1 MRRRCVNRA
10 EHVRALAPRSP
21 SRRKNPR
28 VRVLAAV
35 AALATA
41 LLAACSSPPPRPP
54 SAAQASAQAHHLT
67 GARALRR
74 GDLNAALAA
83 YGDALAASDSV
94 EDFEGSATALLNLAL
109 VHARLGQL
117 DAAHA
122 RVDRILTAP
131 QRYSDAQRGQAAT
144 RKAMLYLDTKSYG
157 MALQWADQARGV
169 CGDPCLLAP
178 TLANLRAFV
187 ALERGEFERAADQ
200 ARRAAALAA
209 ALGQPTEHANA
220 LRLLGRANTRTGK
233 TEDAAQA
240 LAQALQMDRELGL
253 PERIALDLMH
263 AGENEERRAQPAAAR
278 DFYER
283 ALNVAS
289 AAGITPLVTSLRARL
304 GRGEGP
310 SGPK

>member
-1 MRRRCVNRA
+1 M
-10 EHVRALAPRSP
+10 
-21 SRRKNPR
+21 
-28 VRVLAAV
+28 RVLAAV
-35 AALATA
+35 AALAAA

-74 GDLNAALAA
+74 GDLNGALAA

-144 RKAMLYLDTKSYG
+144 RKAMLYLDAKSYG
-157 MALQWADQARGV
+157 MALQWADQARAV
-169 CGDPCLLAP
+169 CGDPCPLAA
-178 TLANLRAFV
+178 TLANLRACV
-187 ALERGEFERAADQ
+187 ALDRGESERAIGQATRAAD
-200 ARRAAALAA
+200 LAA
-209 ALGQPTEHANA
+209 ALGQPAEHANA
-220 LRLLGRANTRTGK
+220 LRLLGRASTRIGK
-233 TEDAAQA
+233 TDEAAQA
-240 LAQALQMDRELGL
+240 LARALQLDRELGL
-253 PERIALDLMH
+253 PERISLDLMH

-283 ALNVAS
+283 ALNVAQ
-289 AAGITPLVTSLRARL
+289 AAGLVPLVDALR
-304 GRGEGP
+304 GRVGRRD
-310 SGPK
+310 

>member
-1 MRRRCVNRA
+1 MRRCCVNLRSA
-10 EHVRALAPRSP
+10 EAVSTCRVASFSSWGTAGLRGLATLLACA
-21 SRRKNPR
+21 
-28 VRVLAAV
+28 VLAS
-35 AALATA
+35 
-41 LLAACSSPPPRPP
+41 CSSPPPRPP
-54 SAAQASAQAHHLT
+54 SAAQASAQAHQQT
-67 GARALRR
+67 GARALKR

-94 EDFEGSATALLNLAL
+94 EDFDGSATALLNLAL

-122 RVDRILTAP
+122 RVDRILAAP

-169 CGDPCLLAP
+169 CSDPCALAP

-187 ALERGEFERAADQ
+187 ALDRGEIERAVGQ
-200 ARRAAALAA
+200 ATRSAELAA
-209 ALGQPTEHANA
+209 SLGQQAEHANA
-220 LRLLGRANTRTGK
+220 LRLLGRAHTKAGRT
-233 TEDAAQA
+233 EEAASA
-240 LAQALQMDRELGL
+240 LARALQIDHELGL

-263 AGENEERRAQPAAAR
+263 SGENEERRSQTAAAR

-283 ALNVAS
+283 ALNVAG
-289 AAGITPLVTSLRARL
+289 AAGLTPLADALRARL
-304 GRGEGP
+304 AKRD
-310 SGPK
+310 